1 MGDADDVQMLPTCSQ
16 SSVCPFRYN
25 HVDSDWQQR
34 TCSAFR
40 LKYIGPNGITPGG
53 PEVCMTKPL
62 SERLIYGDGN
72 GLFRSLSFIITGDEK
87 QHMQAHE
94 IHRKFSSQFFCVDYT
109 GVEEYIYSSRM
120 EHGTQML
127 RCILYP
133 IC

>member
-62 SERLIYGDGN
+62 SSMVMETASSDL
-72 GLFRSLSFIITGDEK
+72 SLS
-87 QHMQAHE
+87 
-94 IHRKFSSQFFCVDYT
+94 SSQEMKNSTWPYARHMRSIESLVHIFFV
-109 GVEEYIYSSRM
+109 
-120 EHGTQML
+120 
-127 RCILYP
+127 
-133 IC
+133 